1 MVYTGCLYEHAE
13 KERATLYEPIPGV
26 NEESAACSAYVYDF
40 VYLAAE
46 KHRGVKSYIVFE
58 PESAKEFILIEVK
71 YLAHCKII
79 AQRFI
84 REFGYST
91 SSLNFL
97 MTDLRIG
104 GKY

>member
-1 MVYTGCLYEHAE
+1 MKFCT
-13 KERATLYEPIPGV
+13 
-26 NEESAACSAYVYDF
+26 
-40 VYLAAE
+40 
-46 KHRGVKSYIVFE
+46 VFE

-71 YLAHCKII
+71 YLAECKII
-79 AQRFI
+79 VQWFI
-84 REFGYST
+84 HEFDYST